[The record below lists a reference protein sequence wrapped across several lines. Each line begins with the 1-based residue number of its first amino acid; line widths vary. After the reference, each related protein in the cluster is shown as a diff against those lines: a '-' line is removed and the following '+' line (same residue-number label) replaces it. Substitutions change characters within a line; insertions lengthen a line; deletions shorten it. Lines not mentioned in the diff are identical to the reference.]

1 MANAESPIVFERLK
15 PKHAPAPMQKS
26 NLPDFTTRVAEPGS
40 EQTSLGGKARTWWW
54 SKITTMT
61 THRTTG
67 KHISD
72 IEKTVRTSYGIRT
85 VKGIDCPA
93 YGREVG
99 YMTTMQ
105 LIKMLRD
112 PVLAEAFLGF
122 SYFDMA
128 PAARQE
134 FPRRVAGIF
143 MALARVRSLEKW
155 PRYAEGKG
163 LGVLPKNTVLLDR
176 IAEYHEQN
184 PDFRGAL
191 RPGSFC
197 TVDGFRRV
205 VCAEAWDKEW
215 REALATWRLEAALTR
230 DLGTLK
236 VATAST
242 APVLDTVVAAPAPSP
257 SAAPSMASMASVASV
272 ASVAEPPQPDPDPAP
287 PPPTPLLAPAAAP
300 EAVPP
305 RVVLPPPV
313 APAPAPPP
321 APEVVVGQ
329 PVLTGVSPSSTRK
342 RDRPDFYRE
351 QSDIRIPHSKAP
363 RAASPKPPAVPA
375 VSQLRG
381 EDLVAL
387 LKREMLGVRTVAKTS
402 ADLGD
407 TDCFVGKQRR
417 MVYKTIAGANGAYV
431 VYAKLRGN
439 LKEVDP
445 YIDPPV
451 GSVLRSGKDVE
462 KYVAKACP

>member
-1 MANAESPIVFERLK
+1 MGAAPRVGVFEVFEIFQRNRFIAFTGTHTQ
-15 PKHAPAPMQKS
+15 PPAPHPLS
-26 NLPDFTTRVAEPGS
+26 NGLQRSPTVSDVPQPLVSATSCDSIEGTSVGS
-40 EQTSLGGKARTWWW
+40 TPLRTACHAVVWSTIIARRSLDTALTIART
-54 SKITTMT
+54 
-61 THRTTG
+61 
-67 KHISD
+67 
-72 IEKTVRTSYGIRT
+72 
-85 VKGIDCPA
+85 
-93 YGREVG
+93 
-99 YMTTMQ
+99 
-105 LIKMLRD
+105 RD
-112 PVLAEAFLGF
+112 
-122 SYFDMA
+122 S
-128 PAARQE
+128 
-134 FPRRVAGIF
+134 
-143 MALARVRSLEKW
+143 
-155 PRYAEGKG
+155 
-163 LGVLPKNTVLLDR
+163 
-176 IAEYHEQN
+176 
-184 PDFRGAL
+184 
-191 RPGSFC
+191 
-197 TVDGFRRV
+197 
-205 VCAEAWDKEW
+205 
-215 REALATWRLEAALTR
+215 
-230 DLGTLK
+230 
-236 VATAST
+236 ASNESSVPT
-242 APVLDTVVAAPAPSP
+242 
-257 SAAPSMASMASVASV
+257 SVASV